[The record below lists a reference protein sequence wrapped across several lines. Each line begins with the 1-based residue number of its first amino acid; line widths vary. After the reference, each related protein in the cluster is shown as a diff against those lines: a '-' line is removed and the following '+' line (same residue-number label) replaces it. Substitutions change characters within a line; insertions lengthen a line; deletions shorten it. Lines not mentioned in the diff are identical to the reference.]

1 MRRDAVR
8 VLLVDDSPT
17 VRAVLQ
23 RILRRTP
30 DLQVVGEAGDGET
43 GVRLA
48 VELAPD
54 LVLMDLAMPK
64 LDGFEATA
72 RIMQRAPTAVMV
84 FSTEVS
90 VDGHRVFEAYSRG
103 ARDVLAKPGSPQD
116 WTELAS
122 TLPERIRSVAHGFAG
137 GTPAEAAP
145 APGTR
150 SGGTPASAVD
160 LPPAGDAGPE
170 VDARAQP
177 LRYLAIGASTGGPE
191 ALRELLAELAPR
203 PPLAVLVVQHIAPE
217 FEEGLAEWLRADVKL
232 DVRVARQGETPRA
245 GTVRLAPQ
253 GYHLTLEEGNW
264 LRLDAD
270 TPPLRGHRPA
280 ADLLLSSC
288 ARVAGSQT
296 AGVLLSGMGRDG
308 VEGLGKL
315 KDAGG
320 LTLVQDRASSVVY
333 GMPRAALD
341 ARAAATALPPA
352 ALGRYLLK
360 ACGATRR

>member
-1 MRRDAVR
+1 MSRKAIR

-23 RILRRTP
+23 RILRPTP

-54 LVLMDLAMPK
+54 VVLMDLVMPR

-72 RIMQRAPTAVMV
+72 RIMHRAPTAVMV

-116 WTELAS
+116 WTELAA
-122 TLPERIRSVAHGFAG
+122 TLPERIRNVAQGFVD
-137 GTPAEAAP
+137 GTPAGVAGLAA
-145 APGTR
+145 R
-150 SGGTPASAVD
+150 SDFDVD
-160 LPPAGDAGPE
+160 
-170 VDARAQP
+170 VRAQP
-177 LRYLAIGASTGGPE
+177 IRYLAIGASTGGPE

-217 FEEGLAEWLRADVKL
+217 FEDGLAEWLRADVRM
-232 DVRVARQGETPRA
+232 DVRLASQGEKPQP

-253 GYHLTLEEGNW
+253 GCHMTLEQGGW

-270 TPPLRGHRPA
+270 TPPLGGHRPA
-280 ADLLLSSC
+280 ADVLLTAC
-288 ARVAGSQT
+288 AHAAGPQT
-296 AGVLLSGMGRDG
+296 AGILLSGMGRDG
-308 VEGLGKL
+308 VEGLKRL
-315 KDAGG
+315 KEAGG
-320 LTLVQDRASSVVY
+320 LTLVQDRASSVVF
-333 GMPRAALD
+333 GMPQAALD
-341 ARAAATALPPA
+341 AQAAETALPPA
-352 ALGRYLLK
+352 ALARYLLK
-360 ACGATRR
+360 ACGATRP